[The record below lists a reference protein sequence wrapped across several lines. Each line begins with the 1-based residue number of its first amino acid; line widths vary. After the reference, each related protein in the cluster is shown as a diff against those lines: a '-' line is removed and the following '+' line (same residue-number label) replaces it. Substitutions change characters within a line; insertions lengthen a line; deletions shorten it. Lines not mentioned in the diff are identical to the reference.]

1 MTSRP
6 ISSVDSE
13 LNHPAPK
20 KAKHFHGD
28 KPHFMNGATTDH
40 THLYNPALAAAS
52 ETSSPS
58 SPASTASPGPLSAE
72 TYFATH
78 TAPKSLTED
87 AAKIQ
92 SFVDKHMQEGRRVVL
107 VTSGGTTVPL
117 ETLTVRFIDNFSAGT
132 RGATS
137 AEYFLEEGYAVIFM
151 HRQFSLQP
159 YSRHYS
165 HTRNCFL
172 DFMEA
177 DDKGIH
183 VMPSY
188 VDKMRV
194 VLDKYRATQKNG
206 TLLSL
211 EFVSVND
218 YLFLLREAAQ
228 IISRMN
234 VHAMYYLAAAVSDF
248 FIPADKMSE
257 HKIQSGDG
265 SLNLTMEQ
273 VPKILKPLVNDW
285 TPNSFIVSFK
295 LETDE
300 ALLPKKSRQAL
311 KRYGHQIVIG
321 NLLTTRKQ
329 VVNLIT
335 MDSEAEIRL
344 TPEEDEV
351 QHIEIESRIIPELI
365 RRHTEWIE
373 ACGSRD
379 ENGTH
384 KA

>member
-1 MTSRP
+1 MQ
-6 ISSVDSE
+6 DE
-13 LNHPAPK
+13 LVHPAPK
-20 KAKHFHGD
+20 HHTTALNAHLNGD
-28 KPHFMNGATTDH
+28 
-40 THLYNPALAAAS
+40 LAAFSAPTTP
-52 ETSSPS
+52 TS
-58 SPASTASPGPLSAE
+58 TGSPGPVSAE
-72 TYFATH
+72 VYFATH
-78 TAPKSLTED
+78 VAPKSLREN
-87 AAKIQ
+87 AEKIRT
-92 SFVDKHMQEGRRVVL
+92 FVDRHMKEGRRVVL

-137 AEYFLEEGYAVIFM
+137 AEYFLEQGYAVIFM

-177 DDKGIH
+177 DEQGIH

-188 VDKMRV
+188 VEKMRTI
-194 VLDKYRATQKNG
+194 LRKYKSTQKAG

-211 EFVSVND
+211 DFVTVND
-218 YLFLLREAAQ
+218 YLFLLREASQ
-228 IISRMN
+228 IISKMD

-248 FIPADKMSE
+248 FIPRDKMSE

-265 SLNLTMEQ
+265 LLNLTMDQ

-285 TPNSFIVSFK
+285 TPKAFIVSFK

-300 ALLPKKSRQAL
+300 ALLPMKSRQAL

-321 NLLTTRKQ
+321 NILTTRKRL
-329 VVNLIT
+329 VSLVTLE
-335 MDSEAEIRL
+335 DVAEIRL
-344 TPEEDEV
+344 TQNEDEV
-351 QHIEIESRIIPELI
+351 QHIEIESRIVPELI
-365 RRHTEWIE
+365 RRHTDWIE
-373 ACGSRD
+373 ACGTRGECGIRNARS
-379 ENGTH
+379 
-384 KA
+384 